1 MFPEMPFKQPSRVTT
16 DLSKIEDAKC
26 IKCQNTKFTMLGT
39 IKMISP
45 IQSSSGKWDTA
56 IQTAWVCSTCGH
68 PFNANEWLHHEAEE
82 LAKAQRK
89 H

>member
-1 MFPEMPFKQPSRVTT
+1 MFPEMPLKQPARVTT
-16 DLSKIEDAKC
+16 DLSKIEDTKC
-26 IKCQNTKFTMLGT
+26 LQCQNTKFTMLGT

-56 IQTAWVCSTCGH
+56 IQTAWVCSACGL
-68 PFNANEWLHHEAEE
+68 PFNAGDWLRHEAEE